1 MSTFKRTSRI
11 AGWIVFAIAFIVYFF
26 SVERTGSL
34 WDCGE
39 FLTGADKLEVVHPPG
54 APLFMIV
61 GRMFALLGHM
71 LSDDPSYVAFM
82 VNLSSGMFTAFAAM
96 FVALTTMLFGK
107 LSLVGREG
115 ELNAGQNMAV
125 AGAGIVAGLV
135 TAFAPS
141 IWFSAVEGEV
151 YAMST
156 FFTTMTFWAAVK
168 WYALSNDPENDRWLI
183 FSLVSA
189 GMSLGVHLLSLLV
202 FPAIALLYFFKKY
215 PNGSIW
221 KAGVAMVVGVL
232 LILAMQ
238 TFIVTGIPNLW
249 KFFEVPLVNSGLPRH
264 SGLIAATIVIGG
276 LLGAGLWFSRKLG
289 HPNIHNL
296 LFAFT
301 LVAIS
306 YSVYGVIV
314 VRANAAPPINMN
326 NPSDA
331 LRLLPYLNREQYGE
345 RSLLKGPLFDAK
357 PYDSEEEDRLGWN
370 GKKYVVMDKKLSYK
384 YRESDKVT
392 FPRMYDANEPRPTL
406 YKMWTGNQGKPT
418 MKDNIG
424 FFWDYQMFWMYG
436 RYFMWNFVGRQNGA
450 QGFYAWDASD
460 GNWISG
466 INAIDNAHLGF
477 DQSEITP
484 KMKNDKSRNT
494 YYFLPFLFGLI
505 GMVFH
510 LIRRPKDF
518 AALMLLFLITGVG
531 LVVYA
536 NEPPN
541 EPRERDYVF
550 IGSFFAY
557 AMWVGMGVLAIF
569 QGLTQKMSMKGIA
582 PAGIATALVLSA
594 PILMGTQ
601 NFDDMGRKDITAAR
615 DYAHNF
621 LESCAKDAIVFTY
634 GDNDTYPL
642 WYAQE
647 IEGIRTDVRVIN
659 LSLIAVD
666 WYIDLVRR
674 KVNDSPRI
682 KMTIP
687 KKAYQGYYRNMLYLA
702 PLVREGDGPIMPAT
716 AALKFAGESHP
727 LRKQKGEPAVSYFPT
742 KNVFIPVNKDEVI
755 AKGVVGIE
763 DTSKIVPRLDLKL
776 TGAYL
781 LKDQLAVLD
790 IIASNLWERP
800 IYFAVTCRE
809 EKVAWYK
816 DYLQLEGLASR
827 IVPIKSPSQRGPGGN
842 GGVTYMGRVAPE
854 IVLENVKKFWWGNF
868 DKKELFVD
876 HSYGAAIQS
885 QREVILRAAQDFVAK
900 GKKDKA
906 IELLDLYFKGFPDMN
921 FEYDYNTMRM
931 LNVYL
936 QADGYEKAKPY
947 FKILEKNVVDN
958 MKFFSSID
966 QKVVQSSFRN
976 DLAMSQAIMSN
987 MISMTRQ
994 VGDDAYSKELQE
1006 KFAPY
1011 LPQQPNGL
1019 QKQKPGAIQK

>member
-11 AGWIVFAIAFIVYFF
+11 AGWIVFAIAFVVYFF

-71 LSDDPSYVAFM
+71 ISDDLSYVAFM

-96 FVALTTMLFGK
+96 FVALTTMYFGK

-115 ELNAGQNMAV
+115 DLDEGQNIAV

-168 WYALSNDPENDRWLI
+168 WYALSDDPENDRWLI
-183 FSLVSA
+183 FALVAA
-189 GMSLGVHLLSLLV
+189 GMSLGVHLLSLLA
-202 FPAIALLYFFKKY
+202 FPAIALLYYFKKY
-215 PNGSIW
+215 PNGGLL
-221 KAGVAMVVGVL
+221 KAGVAMIVGVVLIL
-232 LILAMQ
+232 LIQKL
-238 TFIVTGIPNLW
+238 IVTGIPNLW
-249 KFFEVPLVNSGLPRH
+249 KFFEVPLVNGGMPRH
-264 SGLIAATIVIGG
+264 SGLFAAILVIAGAI
-276 LLGAGLWFSRKLG
+276 GAGLWYSRKKG

-296 LFAFT
+296 IFAFA
-301 LVAIS
+301 LIAVS

-345 RSLLKGPLFDAK
+345 RSLTKGPLFDAK
-357 PYDSEEEDRLGWN
+357 PYDSKEEDRLGWN
-370 GKKYVVMDKKLSYK
+370 GEKYVVMDKKMSYV
-384 YRESDKVT
+384 YRDADKVV
-392 FPRMYDANEPRPTL
+392 FPRMYDSNEPRPTL
-406 YKMWTGNQGKPT
+406 YKMWTGNNGKPT
-418 MKDNIG
+418 MGDNIG

-436 RYFMWNFVGRQNGA
+436 RYFMWNFVGRQNA
-450 QGFYAWDASD
+450 EQGFYAWDKSD

-477 DQSEITP
+477 DQSKITER
-484 KMKNDKSRNT
+484 MKNDKSRNT
-494 YYFLPFLFGLI
+494 YYFLPFIFGLI
-505 GMVFH
+505 GLVFH
-510 LIRRPKDF
+510 LMRRPKDF

-557 AMWVGMGVLAIF
+557 AIWIGMGVLAIF
-569 QGLTQKMSMKGIA
+569 EGLAQKASLKGIA

-601 NFDDMGRKDITAAR
+601 NFDDMGRKNITASR

-621 LESCAKDAIVFTY
+621 LESCAPNAIVFTY

-647 IEGIRTDVRVIN
+647 IEHIRTDVRVLN

-666 WYIDLVRR
+666 WYIDLARR
-674 KVNDSPRI
+674 KVNNSPKI
-682 KMTIP
+682 KMTIS
-687 KKAYQGYYRNMLYLA
+687 KKAYQGYYRNMLYLD
-702 PLVREGDGPIMPAT
+702 PYGKGILMPAT

-727 LRKQKGEPAVSYFPT
+727 LRKQTGDPAVSYFPT
-742 KNVFIPVNKDEVI
+742 KHLVIPVNKQEVL
-755 AKGVVGIE
+755 KYGVVGLE
-763 DTSKIVPRLDLKL
+763 DTAQIVPKLDINL
-776 TGAYL
+776 TGNYL

-816 DYLQLEGLASR
+816 NYLQLEGLASR
-827 IVPIKSPSQRGPGGN
+827 IVPVWSKGGQGPGAAS

-854 IVLENVKKFWWGNF
+854 KVLESVKKFWWGNF
-868 DKKELFVD
+868 DKEDLFVD

-885 QREVILRAAQDFVAK
+885 QRELIIRAAQDFVAK

-906 IELLDLYFKGFPDMN
+906 IELLDLYLKGFPDMN
-921 FEYDYNTMRM
+921 FEYNYHTMRV
-931 LNVYL
+931 LSVYL
-936 QADGYEKAKPY
+936 QAGGYEKAKPH
-947 FKILEKNVVDN
+947 FQQLEKNMLNN
-958 MKFFSSID
+958 MKFYTSINKRVVNSSYKND
-966 QKVVQSSFRN
+966 Q
-976 DLAMSQAIMSN
+976 AMAQAVMSN
-987 MISMTRQ
+987 MIALVRQ
-994 VGDDAYSKELQE
+994 AGDEAYSKELQE
-1006 KFAPY
+1006 KFSPY
-1011 LPQQPNGL
+1011 LPQQPSM
-1019 QKQKPGAIQK
+1019 PGQPGGMQR

>member
-11 AGWIVFAIAFIVYFF
+11 AGWIVFAIAFVVYLF

-61 GRMFALLGHM
+61 GRMFAILGHM
-71 LSDDPSYVAFM
+71 LSDDLSYVAFM

-96 FVALTTMLFGK
+96 FVALTTMHFGK
-107 LSLVGREG
+107 LSLVGREM
-115 ELNAGQNMAV
+115 EMDSGQMFSV

-135 TAFAPS
+135 TAFLPS

-168 WYALSNDPENDRWLI
+168 WYASSDHPENDRWLI
-183 FSLVSA
+183 FALVAA
-189 GMSLGVHLLSLLV
+189 GMSLGVHLLSLLA
-202 FPAIALLYFFKKY
+202 FPAIALLYYFKKY
-215 PNGSIW
+215 PKGGLL
-221 KAGVAMVVGVL
+221 KAGLAMIVGVILIL
-232 LILAMQ
+232 LIQKL
-238 TFIVTGIPNLW
+238 IVTGIPNLW
-249 KFFEVPLVNSGLPRH
+249 KFFEVPLVNGGMPRH
-264 SGLIAATIVIGG
+264 SGLFAAVLVISGS
-276 LLGAGLWFSRKLG
+276 LGAGLWYSRKLG
-289 HPNIHNL
+289 HPKVHNL
-296 LFAFT
+296 IFAFA
-301 LVAIS
+301 LIAIS

-345 RSLLKGPLFDAK
+345 RSLSKGPLFDAK
-357 PYDSEEEDRLGWN
+357 PYDSKEEDRLGWD
-370 GKKYVVMDKKLSYK
+370 GEKYTVMDKKMSYIYK
-384 YRESDKVT
+384 DADKVV
-392 FPRMYDANEPRPTL
+392 FPRMYDGNEPRPTL

-418 MKDNIG
+418 MGDNIG

-436 RYFMWNFVGRQNGA
+436 RYFMWNFVGRQNGN
-450 QGFYAWDASD
+450 QGFYAWDKSD

-466 INAIDNAHLGF
+466 INAIDNSHLGF
-477 DQSEITP
+477 DQSKITDR
-484 KMKNDKSRNT
+484 MKNDKSRNT
-494 YYFLPFLFGLI
+494 YYFLPFIFGLI
-505 GMVFH
+505 GMIFH
-510 LIRRPKDF
+510 LMRRPKDF

-531 LVVYA
+531 LVIYA

-557 AMWVGMGVLAIF
+557 AIWIGMSVIAIF
-569 QGLTQKMSMKGIA
+569 QGLARKASMKGIL
-582 PAGIATALVLSA
+582 PAGIATALILSA

-601 NFDDMGRKDITAAR
+601 NFDDMGRKEITASR

-621 LESCAKDAIVFTY
+621 LESCEKNAIVFTY

-647 IEGIRTDVRVIN
+647 IENIRTDVRVIN

-666 WYIDLVRR
+666 WYIELARR
-674 KVNDSPRI
+674 KVNESPRI

-687 KKAYQGYYRNMLYLA
+687 QKAYEGYYRNMLYLDPYGKG
-702 PLVREGDGPIMPAT
+702 PLMPAT

-727 LRKQKGEPAVSYFPT
+727 LRKQTGDPAVSYFPT
-742 KNVFIPVNKDEVI
+742 KNTIIPINKQAVLNS
-755 AKGVVGIE
+755 GVVGIE
-763 DTSKIVPRLDLKL
+763 DTARILPKLDIKL
-776 TGAYL
+776 TGNYI

-827 IVPIKSPSQRGPGGN
+827 IVPIKSIGGQGPSAGS

-854 IVLENVKKFWWGNF
+854 KVLENVKKFWWGNF
-868 DKKELFVD
+868 DKEELFVD

-885 QREVILRAAQDFVAK
+885 QREVILRAAQDFVTK
-900 GKKDKA
+900 GQKDKA

-921 FEYDYNTMRM
+921 FEYDYHTMRV
-931 LNVYL
+931 LGVYL
-936 QADGYEKAKPY
+936 QAGGYEKAKPH
-947 FKILEKNVVDN
+947 FKTLEKNMLNN
-958 MKFFSSID
+958 MKFYTSID
-966 QKVVQSSFRN
+966 KRAVQSSFKN
-976 DLAMSQAIMSN
+976 DQAMAQAVMSN
-987 MISMTRQ
+987 LISMVRQ
-994 VGDDAYSKELQE
+994 AGDDAYSKELQE
-1006 KFAPY
+1006 KFSPY
-1011 LPQQPNGL
+1011 LPQQPSVQPGQQGGL
-1019 QKQKPGAIQK
+1019 QR

>member
-11 AGWIVFAIAFIVYFF
+11 AGWIVFAIAFVVYFF

-71 LSDDPSYVAFM
+71 ISDDLSYVAFM

-96 FVALTTMLFGK
+96 FVALTTMYFGK

-115 ELNAGQNMAV
+115 DLDEGQNIAV

-168 WYALSNDPENDRWLI
+168 WYALSDDPENDRWLI
-183 FSLVSA
+183 FALVAA
-189 GMSLGVHLLSLLV
+189 GMSLGVHLLSLLA
-202 FPAIALLYFFKKY
+202 FPAIALLYYFKKY
-215 PNGSIW
+215 PNGGLL
-221 KAGVAMVVGVL
+221 KAGVAMIVGVVLIL
-232 LILAMQ
+232 LIQKL
-238 TFIVTGIPNLW
+238 IVTGIPNLW
-249 KFFEVPLVNSGLPRH
+249 KFFEVPLVNGGMPRH
-264 SGLIAATIVIGG
+264 SGLFAAILVIAGAI
-276 LLGAGLWFSRKLG
+276 GAGLWYSRKKG

-296 LFAFT
+296 IFAFA
-301 LVAIS
+301 LIAVS

-345 RSLLKGPLFDAK
+345 RSLTKGPLFDAK
-357 PYDSEEEDRLGWN
+357 PYDSKEEDRLGWN
-370 GKKYVVMDKKLSYK
+370 GEKYVVMDKKMSYV
-384 YRESDKVT
+384 YRDADKVV
-392 FPRMYDANEPRPTL
+392 FPRMYDSNEPRPTL
-406 YKMWTGNQGKPT
+406 YKMWTGNNGKPT
-418 MKDNIG
+418 MGDNIG

-436 RYFMWNFVGRQNGA
+436 RYFMWNFVGRQNA
-450 QGFYAWDASD
+450 EQGFYAWDKSD

-466 INAIDNAHLGF
+466 ISAIDNAHLGF
-477 DQSEITP
+477 DQSKITER
-484 KMKNDKSRNT
+484 MKNDKSRNT
-494 YYFLPFLFGLI
+494 YYFLPFIFGLI
-505 GMVFH
+505 GLVFH
-510 LIRRPKDF
+510 LMRRPKDF

-557 AMWVGMGVLAIF
+557 AIWIGMGVLAIF
-569 QGLTQKMSMKGIA
+569 EGLAQKASMKGIA

-601 NFDDMGRKDITAAR
+601 NFDDMGRKNITASR

-621 LESCAKDAIVFTY
+621 LESCAPNAIVFTY

-647 IEGIRTDVRVIN
+647 IEHIRTDVRVLN

-666 WYIDLVRR
+666 WYIELARR
-674 KVNDSPRI
+674 KVNNSPKI
-682 KMTIP
+682 KMTIS
-687 KKAYQGYYRNMLYLA
+687 KEAYQGYYRNMLYLD
-702 PLVREGDGPIMPAT
+702 PYKKGSLMPAT

-727 LRKQKGEPAVSYFPT
+727 LRKQTGDPAVSYFPT
-742 KNVFIPVNKDEVI
+742 KHLVIPVNKQEVL
-755 AKGVVGIE
+755 KYGVVGLE
-763 DTSKIVPRLDLKL
+763 DTAQIVPKLDINL
-776 TGAYL
+776 TGNYL

-816 DYLQLEGLASR
+816 NYLQLEGLASR
-827 IVPIKSPSQRGPGGN
+827 IVPVWSKGGQGPGAAS

-854 IVLENVKKFWWGNF
+854 KVLESVKKFWWGNF
-868 DKKELFVD
+868 DKEDLFVD

-885 QREVILRAAQDFVAK
+885 QRELIIRAAQDFVAK

-906 IELLDLYFKGFPDMN
+906 IELLDLYLKGFPDMN
-921 FEYDYNTMRM
+921 FEYNYHTMRV

-936 QADGYEKAKPY
+936 QAGGYEKAKPH
-947 FKILEKNVVDN
+947 FQQLEKNMLNN
-958 MKFFSSID
+958 MKFYTSINKRVVNSSYKND
-966 QKVVQSSFRN
+966 Q
-976 DLAMSQAIMSN
+976 AMAQMVMSN
-987 MISMTRQ
+987 MIALVRQ
-994 VGDDAYSKELQE
+994 AGDDAYSKELQE
-1006 KFAPY
+1006 KFSPY
-1011 LPQQPNGL
+1011 LPQQPSMPGQPGGL
-1019 QKQKPGAIQK
+1019 QR

>member
-11 AGWIVFAIAFIVYFF
+11 AGWIVFAIAFTVYLF

-61 GRMFALLGHM
+61 GRMFAILGHII
-71 LSDDPSYVAFM
+71 SDDPSSVAFM
-82 VNLSSGMFTAFAAM
+82 VNLSSGLFTAFAAM
-96 FVALTTMLFGK
+96 FVALTTMHLGK
-107 LSLVGREG
+107 LTLVGRENSLDG
-115 ELNAGQNMAV
+115 SQNIAV

-156 FFTTMTFWAAVK
+156 FFTTLTFWAAVK
-168 WYALSNDPENDRWLI
+168 WYAMSDHPENDRWLI
-183 FSLVSA
+183 FAIVAA
-189 GMSLGVHLLSLLV
+189 GMSLGVHLLSLLA
-202 FPAIALLYFFKKY
+202 FPAIALLYYFKKY
-215 PNGSIW
+215 PKGGLL
-221 KAGVAMVVGVL
+221 KAGLAMIVGVG
-232 LILAMQ
+232 LIMVIQKL
-238 TFIVTGIPNLW
+238 IVTGIPNLW
-249 KFFEVPLVNSGLPRH
+249 KFFEVPLVNGGMPRH
-264 SGLIAATIVIGG
+264 SGLFVAVLVIGG
-276 LLGAGLWFSRKLG
+276 VLGTSLWYSRKRGMPIL
-289 HPNIHNL
+289 HNL

-301 LVAIS
+301 LIAIS

-314 VRANAAPPINMN
+314 IRANAAPPINMN

-331 LRLLPYLNREQYGE
+331 LRLLPYLNREQYGS
-345 RSLLKGPLFDAK
+345 RSLIKGPLFDAK
-357 PYDSEEEDRLGWN
+357 PYDSEEEDRLGWD
-370 GKKYVVMDKKLSYK
+370 GSEYVVMDKKMSYVYK
-384 YRESDKVT
+384 DADKVV

-406 YKMWTGNQGKPT
+406 YKMWTKNSGRPT
-418 MKDNIG
+418 MGDNIG
-424 FFWDYQMFWMYG
+424 FFWNYQMSWMYG
-436 RYFMWNFVGRQNGA
+436 RYFMWNFVGRQNGS
-450 QGFYAWDASD
+450 QGFYAWDKSD

-466 INAIDNAHLGF
+466 INAFDNAHLGF
-477 DQSEITP
+477 DQSKITE

-494 YYFLPFLFGLI
+494 YYFLPFIFGLI

-510 LIRRPKDF
+510 LMRRPKDF
-518 AALMLLFLITGVG
+518 AALMLLFLITGIG
-531 LVVYA
+531 LVIYA

-550 IGSFFAY
+550 VGSFFAY
-557 AMWVGMGVLAIF
+557 AMWVGMGVIAIF
-569 QGLTQKMSMKGIA
+569 EGLIRKLPMKGML

-601 NFDDMGRKDITAAR
+601 NFDDNGRKNITAAR

-621 LESCAKDAIVFTY
+621 LASCAENAIVFTY

-647 IEGIRTDVRVIN
+647 IENIRTDVRVIN

-682 KMTIP
+682 KMTIS
-687 KKAYQGYYRNMLYLA
+687 KDAYSGYYRNMLYLA
-702 PLVREGDGPIMPAT
+702 PLVREGDGPVMPAT
-716 AALKFAGESHP
+716 AALTFAGDAHP
-727 LRKQKGEPAVSYFPT
+727 LRKQTGEPAVSYFPT
-742 KNVFIPVNKDEVI
+742 KNIVIPVNKQDVL
-755 AKGVVGIE
+755 KNGVVGIE
-763 DTSKIVPRLDLKL
+763 DTARIVSKLDIKL
-776 TGAYL
+776 TGNYL

-800 IYFAVTCRE
+800 IYFAVTCRD

-827 IVPIKSPSQRGPGGN
+827 IVPVKSKSGQGPSGT
-842 GGVTYMGRVAPE
+842 GGVTHMGRVAPDK
-854 IVLENVKKFWWGNF
+854 VLASVKKFKWGNF
-868 DKKELFVD
+868 DKEDLFVD

-885 QREVILRAAQDFVAK
+885 QREVVIRAAQDFVSKNQK
-900 GKKDKA
+900 GKA
-906 IELLDLYFKGFPDMN
+906 IELLDLYFAGFPDMN
-921 FEYDYNTMRM
+921 FEYDYHTMR
-931 LNVYL
+931 LLSIYL
-936 QADGYEKAKPY
+936 QADGYEKAKSH
-947 FKILEKNVVDN
+947 FKILEKNMLDN
-958 MKFFSSID
+958 MKFYTSID
-966 QKVVQSSFRN
+966 KSVVQSSFKN
-976 DLAMSQAIMSN
+976 DHSMAQAVMSN
-987 MISMTRQ
+987 MVSMVRQ
-994 VGDDAYSKELQE
+994 AGDEAYSKELQE

-1011 LPQQPNGL
+1011 LPQQPTIGPGQQGGL
-1019 QKQKPGAIQK
+1019 QR